1 MPLVRTR
8 SLISA
13 LLLLVQVLGLA
24 HLAFA
29 AHTVDGT
36 GSVVDAVE
44 LSSEEHQHPSDH
56 LCAGDLNV
64 HALHAADEC
73 VVAATWKT
81 AGVLEVVVVPGSEL
95 VPLEPGSVVLAEV
108 DSGLAALAR
117 APKASPPLR

>member
-1 MPLVRTR
+1 MPLVRTW

-56 LCAGDLNV
+56 LCAGDVNV

-73 VVAATWKT
+73 LVAATWKT
-81 AGVLEVVVVPGSEL
+81 AGVLEVVVVPDA
-95 VPLEPGSVVLAEV
+95 PLDTVVRPRVAFIEV
-108 DSGLAALAR
+108 DFGLAALAR

>member
-1 MPLVRTR
+1 MRLVRTR

-81 AGVLEVVVVPGSEL
+81 AGVLEVVVVPDA
-95 VPLEPGSVVLAEV
+95 PLDTVVRPRVAFIEV